1 MLLDKLQ
8 TCLESIYEV
17 HSQHRVQ
24 DFVFHDASLAA
35 RLDNSSNPRD
45 LPEKLLIQQDGDN
58 LDVSL
63 YLDEQMVRRLERLDP
78 TTRLSNDNIHDFWVT
93 LEGISHFLY
102 LIHNATHTRA
112 ISLFEL
118 ELQAEVD
125 KYIVSAFLLGQQGKE
140 TMPESLHFHLY
151 RNVDFD
157 QQLESQELR
166 RYVQANELASRFASF
181 IARCIN
187 RGIAS
192 PTIINTLRRFY
203 RLPQQQKIRSILQ
216 GTALA

>member
-1 MLLDKLQ
+1 MLLNKLQ
-8 TCLESIYEV
+8 TCLEHIYEV

-24 DFVFHDASLAA
+24 DFVIHDAILAA
-35 RLDNSSNPRD
+35 QLDNSNNPRT

-58 LDVSL
+58 LDVTL
-63 YLDEQMVRRLERLDP
+63 YLDEQMIRRLEKLDP
-78 TTRLSNDNIHDFWVT
+78 TSKLSNDNIHDFWVT

-125 KYIVSAFLLGQQGKE
+125 KYIMSAFLLGQQGTE

-151 RNVDFD
+151 RKVDFD
-157 QQLESQELR
+157 QQLESQELQ
-166 RYVQANELASRFASF
+166 RYVQANELAGKFASF
-181 IARCIN
+181 IAWCIN
-187 RGIAS
+187 NRIAS
-192 PTIINTLRRFY
+192 QRIINTLRRFY

-216 GTALA
+216 GSPLP